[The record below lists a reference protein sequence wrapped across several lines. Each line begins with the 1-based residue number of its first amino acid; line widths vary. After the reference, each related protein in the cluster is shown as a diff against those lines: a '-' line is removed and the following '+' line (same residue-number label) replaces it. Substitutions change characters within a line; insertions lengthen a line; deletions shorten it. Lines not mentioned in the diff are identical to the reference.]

1 MFSRRTIYGP
11 SLRCRLTFRYE
22 FDLYREKSLSFYTIL
37 MSYADEVQAVS
48 IDEALVD
55 VTQRVLELEQA
66 PPELNEQSD
75 SVRDYSKLLAEDI
88 RADMREATD
97 CEGEQHSFG
106 IVAGLDLIL
115 CNVMQLASVSQA
127 TYYSRDWPLD
137 MPNQRGLIT
146 SKQTVSKL
154 SWRLST

>member
-1 MFSRRTIYGP
+1 MSSSDRNRP
-11 SLRCRLTFRYE
+11 SSYE

-66 PPELNEQSD
+66 PPDFNES
-75 SVRDYSKLLAEDI
+75 SNEARDYAKLLAEDV

-97 CEGEQHSFG
+97 CEG
-106 IVAGLDLIL
+106 A
-115 CNVMQLASVSQA
+115 
-127 TYYSRDWPLD
+127 
-137 MPNQRGLIT
+137 
-146 SKQTVSKL
+146 K
-154 SWRLST
+154 